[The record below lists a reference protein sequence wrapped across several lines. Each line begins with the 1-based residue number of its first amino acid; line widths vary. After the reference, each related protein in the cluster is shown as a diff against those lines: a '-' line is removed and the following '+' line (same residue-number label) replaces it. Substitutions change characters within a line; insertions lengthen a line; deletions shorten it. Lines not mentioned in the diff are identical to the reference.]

1 MRAGHWGR
9 GSSASVLLPIFR
21 AMAARPRWWHQLQ
34 ASKDEVR
41 LAVDLYNRIGQERQL
56 EAFVVHM
63 SLGWL
68 KMIQAKYE
76 KEGKKRDLY
85 VLRKRRRQRT
95 ADGDWL
101 MKPLSA
107 LLEETYPGSDPIRLN
122 VEFFLG
128 LRHKIEHR
136 YDHDV
141 AALIAGKTQ
150 ALVLNYEKE
159 IVRLFG
165 GDEGLAEE
173 LRLPLFIS
181 SITEDAVEAI
191 KQVRSRVPRAV
202 LEYVQDQD
210 AAIDPSIATDNA
222 YDFRLYL
229 IPQTSSASEADT
241 AMTFVRLDELDEEQR
256 EKVEAAMTIIREKQ
270 VPVSNFGALLPSQVV
285 KRVETEGQIG
295 FSMSDHTKCWQYFE
309 VRPFEGGEH
318 PERTKEQFCRWDSTF
333 KRYVYTEAWVKY
345 LLRKLGDPDLHRE
358 ILGRDA
364 KPQ

>member
-1 MRAGHWGR
+1 
-9 GSSASVLLPIFR
+9 
-21 AMAARPRWWHQLQ
+21 MAARPRWWHQLQ

-68 KMIQAKYE
+68 KLIQAKYE
-76 KEGKKRDLY
+76 KEGKGRGLY
-85 VLRKRRRQRT
+85 TLRNGRRQRT

-101 MKPLSA
+101 MKSLSG
-107 LLEETYPGSDPIRLN
+107 LLVERYSDSDPIRRN

-136 YDHDV
+136 YDRDV
-141 AALIAGKTQ
+141 AALVAGKTQ
-150 ALVLNYEKE
+150 AFVLNYEKE

-173 LRLPLFIS
+173 LRLPVFVS
-181 SITEDAVEAI
+181 SITDDAIEAI

-202 LEYVQDQD
+202 LDYVQDQD
-210 AAIDPSIATDNA
+210 AALEPSVAADSS

-229 IPQTSSASEADT
+229 IPQTSSASDADA
-241 AMTFVRLDELDEEQR
+241 AMTFVRLDDLDREQR
-256 EKVEAAMTIIREKQ
+256 AKVDAAMTIIREKQ
-270 VPVSNFGALLPSQVV
+270 VPVSNLGSLLPTLVV
-285 KRVETEGQIG
+285 KRVSTEAKIE
-295 FSMSDHTKCWQYFE
+295 FNMTDHTRCWQHFE
-309 VRPFEGGEH
+309 VRPREGDEH

-333 KRYVYTEAWVKY
+333 KRWVYTEAWVVY
-345 LLRKLGDPDLHRE
+345 LVRKLSDADLHRE
-358 ILGRDA
+358 VLGRDP
-364 KPQ
+364 KFV